1 MEDST
6 QSNGAKIE
14 DTNEKIVSDFSIKF
28 NAIDCNCTL
37 IEIENKYLKIKASF
51 DNEKYEAEY
60 SLNDF
65 LNMNRNFRIYDE
77 LSELVNDL
85 VSYIKQDKMRIIS
98 IQDNKLIFELTIV
111 AKSNN
116 IIILELNKI
125 EEIKKDDEIENNDI
139 SDNNNNDAD
148 YIIEELKIKN
158 EEIRVLKNKLKQ
170 IQDENKKNLVSKD
183 NIIDNLKTKIEE
195 LEIKFNKIKEE
206 EVSVYNYTG
215 KNNNL
220 IQKYF
225 KLNNIMQL
233 QKEYK
238 TIKTKKPVNEICVF
252 PETGNYIES
261 SGPKIYDK
269 EHNLLMSLDDIGY
282 CDHMCILSE
291 SSVILTQKNIIILL
305 RIINYLQNSYGYEYL
320 NNNNLNCGNITKII
334 KDSKDGHLIAS
345 DDAGIIYFLEMTFSF
360 KANLRIRHTINTN
373 YKCNLNL
380 FLFKEYLFIAMDDL
394 YYIKREE
401 AENYKEINSNDNKLH
416 IKPSSWNSIISIDEN
431 EKWNLIG
438 VGCESYLYILKI
450 DESGKPT
457 IKYTYKISNESSYI
471 DALCLYQN
479 KFLLVGTKTGDLY
492 FYTCSRGCCEHK
504 KTMEKVHKYNKD
516 SDTAISGINEFPDG
530 SFATYGGDNKIKI
543 WYI

>member
-1 MEDST
+1 
-6 QSNGAKIE
+6 
-14 DTNEKIVSDFSIKF
+14 
-28 NAIDCNCTL
+28 
-37 IEIENKYLKIKASF
+37 
-51 DNEKYEAEY
+51 
-60 SLNDF
+60 
-65 LNMNRNFRIYDE
+65 MNRNFRIYDE

-125 EEIKKDDEIENNDI
+125 EEIKKDDEKENNDI

-195 LEIKFNKIKEE
+195 LEIKFNKIKEK

-238 TIKTKKPVNEICVF
+238 TIKTKNPINEICVF
-252 PETGNYIES
+252 PESGNYIES

-320 NNNNLNCGNITKII
+320 NI
-334 KDSKDGHLIAS
+334 
-345 DDAGIIYFLEMTFSF
+345 
-360 KANLRIRHTINTN
+360 
-373 YKCNLNL
+373 
-380 FLFKEYLFIAMDDL
+380 
-394 YYIKREE
+394 
-401 AENYKEINSNDNKLH
+401 
-416 IKPSSWNSIISIDEN
+416 
-431 EKWNLIG
+431 
-438 VGCESYLYILKI
+438 
-450 DESGKPT
+450 
-457 IKYTYKISNESSYI
+457 
-471 DALCLYQN
+471 
-479 KFLLVGTKTGDLY
+479 
-492 FYTCSRGCCEHK
+492 
-504 KTMEKVHKYNKD
+504 
-516 SDTAISGINEFPDG
+516 
-530 SFATYGGDNKIKI
+530 
-543 WYI
+543 